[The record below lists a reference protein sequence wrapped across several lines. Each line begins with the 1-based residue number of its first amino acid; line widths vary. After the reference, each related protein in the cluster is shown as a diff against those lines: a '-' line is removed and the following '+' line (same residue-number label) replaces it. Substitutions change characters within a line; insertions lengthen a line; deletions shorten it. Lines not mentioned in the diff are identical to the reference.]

1 METVSPAEQAPLPS
15 QTEQEVAGLHPA
27 KPNIS
32 DAFAALLSDPAVAP
46 ALPSLEAAPAQL
58 GDASTS
64 SHHPGPHAPSAST
77 FSAAGTE
84 NDEDDFGD
92 FATAGAPH
100 AAPPV
105 LPPAVPLQPAGATVA
120 VMPPVPPLGIPSAL
134 PSGSDDI
141 AIVSALS
148 IVAAEIDALAQDVA
162 HLEAVAAGSVPTVSP
177 EVLPRYVAA
186 LVVRADE
193 LGTRCLLRLDSVARS
208 PDTRQARKS
217 EVARVQAL
225 CQRVQQVSLARTGCG
240 ASQPAQGASA
250 GKAAEE
256 SDPRSSSLHGAAATG
271 APDVVG
277 ASSQASHVP
286 VGEAPAEPAG
296 EAEEDEFGD
305 FAAPEPGAAVDEAD
319 FAAKEANIVMGRV
332 DAASPTE
339 PPPAPPAAEVPAL
352 QFLTTAARQQ
362 LLRQHGAFL
371 LHWACTESSD
381 LAAMSSEHLAH
392 AADGGGAGG
401 LQQLLEEA
409 NAAAPSHVWAA
420 MCGSVSTMAVL
431 AGIHEGSRQPTTAG
445 AEVQAWEGAQ
455 TPIMDFDVGCAQSAL
470 QGVLASVLWL
480 AGEVQVA
487 AQALPAGAAGGSA
500 TLPRKSVASW
510 MTWQDAALSGLTTCC
525 LGMLTLA
532 EAALPDAPSDSA
544 SGQAWAAVRSA
555 WDCLRTSASS
565 LAPRL
570 LAVLQRH
577 EADGG
582 SVPGS
587 AEAAAL
593 CLLSLPDVGMFT
605 SWLDSPATCF
615 KPQMEPA
622 LALLREQQSAFLPAA
637 MAMDAAWSSLEVD
650 GLTLQPMHWLQHEG
664 VPGMTSNRVQATGH
678 TPLHAQVDACMT
690 QGWLEAVPCVAK
702 RWGAGVDFAPLPP
715 TPQGNVFTAS
725 SCNAWTRGVGP
736 LCSAVRAGQGSWD
749 RPGQPPPL
757 RLPQWS
763 VPRQSSSGQAAWEA
777 ALASDLHEEAEGV
790 EAWLKG
796 ADAVLQRLQRCVRG
810 VPEAGAEQS
819 EDEASFDSAALNGI
833 AAVTSK
839 VHTEQF
845 VHAVVDA
852 TVAHSALS
860 ALSRT
865 FAVGPAAPE
874 SAFITGI
881 AAATSEAFSKAVGA
895 GLSPAEFATKLQAA
909 GTSAEV
915 AGLLSRV
922 LGVRADDLR
931 EGLAEVVSS
940 AGAATLT
947 DFDWSLRM
955 TVSSASIEQVR
966 EPRLVL
972 ALQTA
977 EHGKLEAE
985 GQEGE
990 ATLLELNAEQ
1000 LDDTIKQLEAAA
1012 SVMHEVATS
1021 TAS

>member
-1 METVSPAEQAPLPS
+1 MARAAEVHEAVLYVPETSSTAYVQAWGHLHGGQGVLDGRTIATWLLQESGLPKEVLGRAWSVVDVQDAGKVDQAAFTVLCRLVDLLRHGVVSEPSLSAVMTHAGASCSPLGLRGAISAPAPAPIPPPADQAEDDDEFGDFTSAPDMETVSPAEQAPLPS

-46 ALPSLEAAPAQL
+46 ALPSLEAAPVQL
-58 GDASTS
+58 GDASTT
-64 SHHPGPHAPSAST
+64 SHQPGPHAPSAST
-77 FSAAGTE
+77 LSAAGTE
-84 NDEDDFGD
+84 SDEDDFGD
-92 FATAGAPH
+92 FATASTPH

-120 VMPPVPPLGIPSAL
+120 AMPPVPPLGIPSAL

-162 HLEAVAAGSVPTVSP
+162 HLEAVAAGSVPAVSP

-208 PDTRQARKS
+208 PVTRQARKS

-225 CQRVQQVSLARTGCG
+225 CQRVQQVSQARAGCA
-240 ASQPAQGASA
+240 ASQPAQSAPA

-256 SDPRSSSLHGAAATG
+256 SDPRSSSLDGAAAAG

-296 EAEEDEFGD
+296 EAEEDDFGD
-305 FAAPEPGAAVDEAD
+305 FAAPEPGAAVDEAG
-319 FAAKEANIVMGRV
+319 FAAKEANAVMGRV

-392 AADGGGAGG
+392 AADARGAGG

-431 AGIHEGSRQPTTAG
+431 AGIHEGSRQPTTAAECFGMLQEVAAADAWLAVLAARRVVRMFVRARALASG

-487 AQALPAGAAGGSA
+487 AQALPAGAASGSA

-582 SVPGS
+582 SVPAS

-615 KPQMEPA
+615 KPQMEPV
-622 LALLREQQSAFLPAA
+622 LVLLREQQSAFLPAA

-664 VPGMTSNRVQATGH
+664 VPGMTSNRVQTTGH

-702 RWGAGVDFAPLPP
+702 RWGTGVDFAPLPP
-715 TPQGNVFTAS
+715 TSQGNVFTAS

-736 LCSAVRAGQGSWD
+736 LCSAVRAGQGTWD
-749 RPGQPPPL
+749 QPGQPPPV

-810 VPEAGAEQS
+810 VPEAG
-819 EDEASFDSAALNGI
+819 
-833 AAVTSK
+833 
-839 VHTEQF
+839 
-845 VHAVVDA
+845 
-852 TVAHSALS
+852 
-860 ALSRT
+860 R
-865 FAVGPAAPE
+865 
-874 SAFITGI
+874 
-881 AAATSEAFSKAVGA
+881 
-895 GLSPAEFATKLQAA
+895 
-909 GTSAEV
+909 
-915 AGLLSRV
+915 
-922 LGVRADDLR
+922 LR
-931 EGLAEVVSS
+931 
-940 AGAATLT
+940 
-947 DFDWSLRM
+947 
-955 TVSSASIEQVR
+955 
-966 EPRLVL
+966 
-972 ALQTA
+972 
-977 EHGKLEAE
+977 
-985 GQEGE
+985 
-990 ATLLELNAEQ
+990 
-1000 LDDTIKQLEAAA
+1000 
-1012 SVMHEVATS
+1012 
-1021 TAS
+1021 